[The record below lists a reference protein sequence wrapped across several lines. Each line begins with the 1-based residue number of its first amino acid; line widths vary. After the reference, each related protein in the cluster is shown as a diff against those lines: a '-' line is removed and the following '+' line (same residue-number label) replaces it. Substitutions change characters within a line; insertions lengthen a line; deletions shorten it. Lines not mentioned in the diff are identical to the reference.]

1 MRSIGKVGIMG
12 GGSWATALAKIVL
25 CTQPSISWYLR
36 TKDHVRQFEK
46 LKHNPKYLTNVQ
58 FDTGKIDF
66 FCDGDVND
74 FFRSCDTIILAV
86 PSPYVK
92 SYLKKVRNSVVVG
105 KNVINAVKG
114 IVPDENILVNEYLQT
129 VKEMDKNSV
138 GVVSGPCHAEEVAVD
153 RLSYL
158 TVGAFDINLAKEMK
172 KVLTNEFVHCAVSND
187 VVGIEYASVLKNIY
201 AIASGI
207 CHGLN
212 YGDNFQ
218 SVLISNA
225 ISEMQEFV
233 NNVHLINR
241 DVTESVYLGDLLVT
255 AYSQHS
261 RNRTFGN
268 MIGRGYSVKEAQM
281 EMSMIAEGYYAA
293 KCIREIN
300 RRYKINMPISQAIYE
315 ILYENKSPK
324 ESIAGITKYFK

>member
-1 MRSIGKVGIMG
+1 MRLIGKVGIMG

-36 TKDHVRQFEK
+36 TKDHVKQFRE
-46 LKHNPKYLTNVQ
+46 LKHNPKYLTSVQ
-58 FDTGKIDF
+58 FDTEKIDF
-66 FCDGDVND
+66 FYDGDVND
-74 FFRSCDTIILAV
+74 FFRSCDTVILAI

-92 SYLKKVRNSVVVG
+92 SYLKKVRNSVISG
-105 KNVINAVKG
+105 KVVINAVKG
-114 IVPDENILVNEYLQT
+114 IVPDENILVNEYLQS
-129 VKEMDKNSV
+129 VKGMDKNFV

-158 TVGAFDINLAKEMK
+158 TVGAFDINLAKAMK
-172 KVLTNEFVHCAVSND
+172 KVLTNKFVHCAVSRD

-293 KCIREIN
+293 KCIKEIN
-300 RRYKINMPISQAIYE
+300 KRYKINMPISQAIYE

-324 ESIAGITKYFK
+324 ESIASITKHFK